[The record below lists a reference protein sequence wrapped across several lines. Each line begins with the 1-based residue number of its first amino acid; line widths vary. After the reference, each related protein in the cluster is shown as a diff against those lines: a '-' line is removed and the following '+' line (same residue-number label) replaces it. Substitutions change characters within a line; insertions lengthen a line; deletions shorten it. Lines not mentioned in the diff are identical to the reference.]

1 MIFNILG
8 IFHDFEKHSWMCR
21 SGLNG
26 EEGEG
31 QGDYTHEIHEY
42 MIRMRIIHKKSHVN
56 DLNNCLLIYLYIK
69 YIFTYHKTFFLNI
82 SLYLFI

>member
-8 IFHDFEKHSWMCR
+8 IFHDFEKHSWMC
-21 SGLNG
+21 NG

-31 QGDYTHEIHEY
+31 QGDYTREIHEY

-56 DLNNCLLIYLYIK
+56 DLNNCLCIYFCLK
-69 YIFTYHKTFFLNI
+69 YFLTYKNYSLSI
-82 SLYLFI
+82 SLYLLK